1 MLDSR
6 RCLFRL
12 LVFGQKSNQTL
23 GIFKDNKI
31 TEFITKHQEYLPLA
45 FFFGG
50 FVFDTM
56 TLGRIDRLY
65 DIVVLSSHMTL
76 LTVALYLYNLCDD
89 GKWKGTILERV
100 EPYFPLA
107 IQFFFGALS
116 SAFVIYFFR
125 SVSLSKTIIFFIILV
140 ILLIAN
146 EFLKKR
152 ISNKYLQFSLYFFVS
167 FIFFTFMIPV
177 FIKVMNTYVFM
188 FSGLVALTATLALI
202 RIVYTASPSTR
213 AEINRAKIVGLII
226 VLYSTINLFYFCNL
240 IPPVPLA
247 LEYGIVAHDIV
258 KEDDLYMVS
267 YQQENWPVFWREYES
282 KFTRRPDAS
291 VYIFTS
297 IFAPTAIEKS
307 IFHRWM
313 CYNDS
318 NQTWDKVED
327 LGYEITGGRDEG
339 YRGYT
344 VKNNVKEGS
353 WKVEVITEEEL
364 IIGVIKFEIVDDPLQ
379 EPKQLIE
386 RVF

>member
-1 MLDSR
+1 MSFSFISLWTEI
-6 RCLFRL
+6 
-12 LVFGQKSNQTL
+12 KSKL
-23 GIFKDNKI
+23 GIFNENKVI
-31 TEFITKHQEYLPLA
+31 QFFTKHQDYLPLA

-65 DIVVLSSHMTL
+65 DIIVLSSHMTL
-76 LTVALYLYNLCDD
+76 LTVTLYLYNLSDD
-89 GKWKGTILERV
+89 GKWKGTLLERV

-177 FIKVMNTYVFM
+177 FIKLMNTYVFI
-188 FSGLVALTATLALI
+188 FSGLVALAMTLVLI
-202 RIVYTASPSTR
+202 RLVSNASPSTR
-213 AEINRAKIVGLII
+213 QELHRAKIIGLII
-226 VLYSTINLFYFCNL
+226 GLYSTINLFYLFNL

-247 LEYGIVAHDIV
+247 LEYGIVAHEIV
-258 KEDDLYMVS
+258 KEDNLYIVS
-267 YQQENWPVFWREYES
+267 YQHEKWPIFWREYES
-282 KFTRRPDAS
+282 KFTRKPNAS

-307 IFHRWM
+307 VFHRWM
-313 CYNDS
+313 RYNDL
-318 NQTWDKVED
+318 TEAWDHVED
-327 LGYEITGGRDEG
+327 IGYEITGGRDEG

-344 VKNNVKEGS
+344 VKSNVKQGL

-364 IIGVIKFEIVDDPLQ
+364 IIGVIKFEIVDDPLLESQ
-379 EPKQLIE
+379 QLIK
-386 RVF
+386 RSF